1 MREPPL
7 ILVVDDVPD
16 NVEILQLRLESQ
28 GYEVVTAGDGE
39 AALAIIRDRLPDLV
53 LLDIQMPKL
62 DGIET
67 VKRLKADQGL
77 PFIPVILVTARA
89 DAKDV
94 VAGLEAGGDDY
105 LTKPVDQAAL
115 MARVRAMLRIKA
127 LHDTVQEQAHRLE
140 DQAGELALWNKELES
155 RVEGQLGQ
163 IERMGALKR
172 FLAPQLAELIIA
184 RGEDSVLQSHRCDI
198 VVVFGDLRGYTA
210 FAETAEPEELLDLLN
225 AYHAAVGPIVTRSE
239 GTLDHFSGDGI
250 MVFFNDPLPC
260 PDPAER
266 AVCMAIEMREALL
279 ELQTEWKKRGRQIG
293 FGIGIAQGYATLGQI
308 GFAERV
314 GYTAIGTVCNL
325 AARLCAE
332 AKDGQILV
340 SQRIAAAAEGIAAL
354 EEIGDLRLQ
363 HDRDGKRLLALRQSL
378 PLIDVEQADLADELG
393 VDAARG
399 AQQGFCRQVT

>member
-16 NVEILQLRLESQ
+16 NVDILQMRLESQ
-28 GYEVVTAGDGE
+28 GYEVITAGDGE
-39 AALAIIRDRLPDLV
+39 AALAIVRDKLPDLV
-53 LLDIQMPKL
+53 LLDIMMPKL
-62 DGIET
+62 DGIAT
-67 VKRLKADQGL
+67 VKQLKADAAL

-94 VAGLEAGGDDY
+94 IAGLEAGGDDY

-127 LHDTVQEQAHRLE
+127 LQDTVQEQARRLA
-140 DQAGELALWNKELES
+140 DQAGELALWNQDLEA
-155 RVEGQLGQ
+155 RVQAQLGQ

-184 RGEDSVLQSHRCDI
+184 RGEDSVLQTHRRDI

-266 AVCMAIEMREALL
+266 AVRMAVEMREAVAR
-279 ELQTEWKKRGRQIG
+279 LQVDWRRRGREIG

-314 GYTAIGTVCNL
+314 HYTAIGTVCNL
-325 AARLCAE
+325 ASRLCDQA
-332 AKDGQILV
+332 ADGQVLISKRV
-340 SQRIAAAAEGIAAL
+340 AGAVEADVRL
-354 EEIGDLRLQ
+354 EEIGDL
-363 HDRDGKRLLALRQSL
+363 ALKGLS
-378 PLIDVEQADLADELG
+378 QAVAVFNVAGGE
-393 VDAARG
+393 A
-399 AQQGFCRQVT
+399 